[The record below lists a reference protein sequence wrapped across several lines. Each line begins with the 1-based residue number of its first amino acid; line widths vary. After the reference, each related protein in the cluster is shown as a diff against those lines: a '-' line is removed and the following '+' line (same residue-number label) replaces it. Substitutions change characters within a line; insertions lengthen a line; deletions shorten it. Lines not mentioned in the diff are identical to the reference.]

1 VVDNITPYE
10 QRVRE
15 EIAAWQEEKAGA
27 FRRAMNVVGRPVEQ
41 AYEHVPEE
49 YQQALGAAVVGALE
63 AMKDT
68 SRWTYSDRRVVKK
81 ARKLGLE
88 VESCRELGGCE
99 LEDLDRLARSFFTSN
114 KMLAALEGGGF
125 GLGGPALVLADI
137 PALFFLSFRTIQ
149 QIGVCYG
156 FDMEDPEML
165 PVVMNIF
172 NAGTAASG
180 GAAKAKALADIRSA
194 ATALGAGWTY
204 KKIAES
210 THTGV
215 LIQVLQERARHL
227 PKDIAGNVTRRKL
240 VQALPLVGAA
250 FGAGF
255 NYWFMSNTARG
266 AYMIFRDLHLA
277 RKYGVLPKLPDETAI
292 AVEGPTGR
300 E

>member
-1 VVDNITPYE
+1 VVGNLTPYE

-15 EIAAWQEEKAGA
+15 EIAAWQEEKVGA
-27 FRRAMNVVGRPVEQ
+27 FSRAMNVVGRPVER

-68 SRWTYSDRRVVKK
+68 SRWTYSDRRVVKR

-114 KMLAALEGGGF
+114 KVLAALEGGGF
-125 GLGGPALVLADI
+125 VLAEI
-137 PALFFLSFRTIQ
+137 PALFFPSFRTIQ
-149 QIGVCYG
+149 QIGACYG

-180 GAAKAKALADIRSA
+180 GVAKAKALADIRAA

-204 KKIAES
+204 KKVAEG

-227 PKDIAGNVTRRKL
+227 PKDIAGNITRRKL
-240 VQALPLVGAA
+240 AQALPLVGAV

-266 AYMIFRDLHLA
+266 SYMVFRDLHLA
-277 RKYGVLPKLPDETAI
+277 RKYSALPKLPDETII
-292 AVEGPTGR
+292 AVEEPTGR
-300 E
+300 R